1 MRLAFGPSANVD
13 IPERK
18 MIQAAH
24 STARHTLDASLRS
37 SFCDGVVWP
46 VDRASLA
53 ALIDLGLSNGQIGK
67 YFAVKQDEVRRLRE
81 DYGF

>member
-1 MRLAFGPSANVD
+1 
-13 IPERK
+13 
-18 MIQAAH
+18 MIQAAR
-24 STARHTLDASLRS
+24 SMDRHMLGASLRG

-53 ALIDLGLSNGQIGK
+53 ALIDLGLSNGQIGE
-67 YFAVKQDEVRRLRE
+67 YFAVKQDEVRKLRE